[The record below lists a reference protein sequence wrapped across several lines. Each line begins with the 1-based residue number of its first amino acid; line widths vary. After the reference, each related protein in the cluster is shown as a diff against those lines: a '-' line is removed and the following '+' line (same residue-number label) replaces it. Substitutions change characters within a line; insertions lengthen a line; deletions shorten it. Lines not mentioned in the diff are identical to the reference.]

1 MGAKI
6 IHFPRKPKQKRNR
19 PPRRPSERRIKYFTS
34 DEIRLLRRMVRN
46 QAELHET
53 KGNITA
59 IREWAAIDILTSAG
73 LRASEVANL
82 RCGDCLIGYGKSALY
97 VREGKWGKSR
107 LVQIPQ
113 QLRFHLRKYLAWK
126 EQRGEPIGVDDHLFQ
141 GQRGP
146 WTPQGVSQIVK
157 KWLRVLRMYEP
168 GKSAHSLRHS
178 YATEHYRKNGC
189 LRGLQKQL
197 GHSDVSTT
205 TVYADVLE
213 QDLQD
218 QVKNLWGKT

>member
-1 MGAKI
+1 MGEIVK
-6 IHFPRKPKQKRNR
+6 FPSPRARAGPKK
-19 PPRRPSERRIKYFTS
+19 PRRFTGRDTIKYHTA
-34 DEIRLLRRMVRN
+34 DQIRALRRTVRN
-46 QAELHET
+46 QADLHEAR
-53 KGNITA
+53 GNITA

-82 RCGDCLIGYGKSALY
+82 RCGDCSIGYGKSALF

-107 LVQIPQ
+107 LVQVPQ
-113 QLRFHLRKYLAWK
+113 QLRLHLRKYLAWK
-126 EQRGEPIGVDDHLFQ
+126 GRRGEPIGADDHLFQ

-146 WTPQGVSQIVK
+146 WTPQAVSQIVK
-157 KWLRVLRMYEP
+157 KWLRQLGLYER

-178 YATEHYRKNGC
+178 YATEHYRKNRC

-205 TVYADVLE
+205 TIYADITE
-213 QDLQD
+213 EDLLG
-218 QVKNLWGKT
+218 QVRNLWGR